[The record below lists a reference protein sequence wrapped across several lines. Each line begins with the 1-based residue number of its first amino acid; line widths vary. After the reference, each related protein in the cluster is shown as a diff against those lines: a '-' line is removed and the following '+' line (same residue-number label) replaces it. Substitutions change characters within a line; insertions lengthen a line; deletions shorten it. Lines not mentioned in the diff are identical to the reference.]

1 MSVEA
6 EGSTRER
13 LLDVALQLFAQHGF
27 AGTSMRMIAR
37 GAELRESSIYNHF
50 GGKDELYRE
59 VAAQWGPAE
68 FVERLQS
75 KEYRDLLDDPASFLR
90 LCAKHLIDRWMDP
103 REHMFA
109 TLIARE
115 GPEGEGYQ
123 RYYKALFVDELD
135 LLERYFA
142 HFAKKHGMVAP
153 NPRETARMLTAG
165 FVHIRRELF
174 STPEMPQRAEV
185 QRAMRRYITNF
196 IATVLPASD

>member
-1 MSVEA
+1 MSVEV

-13 LLDVALQLFAQHGF
+13 LLDVALNLFAQNGF

-50 GGKDELYRE
+50 TGKDELYRE

-68 FVERLQS
+68 FVDRLQS
-75 KEYRDLLDDPASFLR
+75 KEYKDLVDDPAAFLR

-103 REHMFA
+103 REHLFA
-109 TLIARE
+109 SLIAKE
-115 GPEGEGYQ
+115 GPEGEGFQ
-123 RYYKALFVDELD
+123 RYYQALFVDELD

-153 NPRETARMLTAG
+153 NPRETARMLIAG

-174 STPEMPQRAEV
+174 SAPAMPQRTEV
-185 QRAMRRYITNF
+185 QKAMRRYITNF
-196 IATVLPASD
+196 MATVLPASE